1 MNPIRTPP
9 ELGRGLWIGGP
20 TASGKSE
27 VALKVAEIVGGEIVT
42 VDSMQ
47 VYRGM
52 DIGTAKPPE
61 WERQLVPHHLVD
73 VVDLDEAFSAGA
85 FVAQAGPLI
94 DAMLSRGRLPVLCG
108 GSGLYYKALLD
119 GLGSSCPP
127 DPDLRWALESTPLQ
141 SLIGELLDKDPEL
154 VTRIDV
160 RNPRRVVRA
169 VEQVR
174 LRGSSAVRCRAPWQ
188 PKPRAPVPGF
198 FALTRSA
205 DDLRQRINERVDR
218 MMDSGLVEE
227 TRRLLAEGLDQNRTA
242 MQAIGYRQVVE
253 YLQGARSLT
262 DTVALIKQKTWQF
275 ARRQRNWFDRQ
286 LPARAVAVSR
296 GQSAAEIAQHLLAL
310 WREAQQGE
318 GKHEH
323 TTDNSIQ

>member
-9 ELGRGLWIGGP
+9 EPGRGLWIGGP

-27 VALKVAEIVGGEIVT
+27 VALRLAEILGGEIVT

-52 DIGTAKPPE
+52 DIGTAKPSE

-73 VVDLDEAFSAGA
+73 VVGLSEAFSAGA
-85 FVAQAGPLI
+85 FVAQARPLI
-94 DAMLSRGRLPVLCG
+94 DAILSRRRLPVLCG

-141 SLIGELLDKDPEL
+141 SLIGELLAKDPES

-160 RNPRRVVRA
+160 RNRRRVVRA

-174 LRGSSAVRCRAPWQ
+174 LSGSSAVGCRAPWP
-188 PKPRAPVPGF
+188 PKPGAPLPGF
-198 FALTRSA
+198 YALTRGT
-205 DDLRQRINERVDR
+205 DDLRERINARVDR
-218 MMDSGLVEE
+218 MMDNGLVEE
-227 TRRLLAEGLDQNRTA
+227 TRRLLAEGLAHNRTA

-253 YLQGARSLT
+253 YLQGIRSLT
-262 DTVALIKQKTWQF
+262 DTVALIKHKTWQF

-286 LPARAVAVSR
+286 LPARAVEVSS
-296 GQSAAEIAQHLLAL
+296 GQAAAEIAQHLLAL
-310 WREAQQGE
+310 WREAQQDA

-323 TTDNSIQ
+323 KTDTIIK